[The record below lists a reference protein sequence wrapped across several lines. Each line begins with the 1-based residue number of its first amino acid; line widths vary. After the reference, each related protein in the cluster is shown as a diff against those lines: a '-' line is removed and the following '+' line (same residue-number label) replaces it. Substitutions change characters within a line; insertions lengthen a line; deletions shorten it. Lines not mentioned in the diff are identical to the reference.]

1 MRPEAVDWP
10 PGGSII
16 SCRSGKD
23 AKEMELAWWH
33 WMVLGLA
40 LGLVELV
47 VPSFF
52 IVWFGL
58 GALLVGV
65 AMLVAPAMAFST
77 QILLWTAASIAMTVL
92 WFKVFRRDDG
102 KIRSGQADE
111 ALGEIGVLVRAVE
124 PLGVASARGEVRF
137 QKPIMGSDVWPCLAD
152 EAIAAGERVKVLA
165 VDGQILKVGKY

>member
-1 MRPEAVDWP
+1 
-10 PGGSII
+10 
-16 SCRSGKD
+16 
-23 AKEMELAWWH
+23 MELVWWH
-33 WMVLGLA
+33 WMILGLG

-47 VPSFF
+47 VPAFF
-52 IVWFGL
+52 VIWFGL

-65 AMLVAPAMAFST
+65 ALLVAPGIGFTT
-77 QILLWTAASIAMTVL
+77 QILLWTAASVAMTVL
-92 WFKVFRRDDG
+92 WFRVFRGDG
-102 KIRSGQADE
+102 GKTRSGQADE

-165 VDGQILKVGKY
+165 VHGQILKVGKY

>member
-1 MRPEAVDWP
+1 
-10 PGGSII
+10 
-16 SCRSGKD
+16 
-23 AKEMELAWWH
+23 MELAWWH
-33 WMVLGLA
+33 WMVLGLG

-52 IVWFGL
+52 IIWFGL

-65 AMLVAPAMAFST
+65 AMLMLPGMEFTT
-77 QILLWTAASIAMTVL
+77 QVLLWTLASVLMTVL
-92 WFKVFRRDDG
+92 WFRVLRKDSR
-102 KIRSGQADE
+102 KTRSGQADE

-137 QKPIMGSDVWPCLAD
+137 QKPVMGSDVWPCLAD
-152 EAIAAGERVKVLA
+152 EAIAAGERVRVLA